1 MPKGAE
7 GHFFSL
13 LLEGEAP
20 LHFSRFFP
28 RYRQQSLSPT
38 PLHLLKAAKQT
49 ATEEGIRH
57 VYLGNVM

>member
-28 RYRQQSLSPT
+28 RYRLLNTPPT
-38 PLHLLKAAKQT
+38 PLSTLRAAQRI
-49 ATEEGIRH
+49 ALDEGLQH
-57 VYLGNVM
+57 VYLGNV

>member
-13 LLEGEAP
+13 LLEGETP
-20 LHFSRFFP
+20 LHFSL
-28 RYRQQSLSPT
+28 YRQQSLSPT

-49 ATEEGIRH
+49 AAGEGIRH